1 MKEITY
7 INGNFVPAEKALIH
21 VTDLGLIRGY
31 GVFDFFRA
39 INGSPIFLEDHLDRF
54 EFSTGMLSL
63 KISLSR
69 HELKENILK
78 IIELNPH
85 DLLGVKLICTGGY
98 AEDGYTP
105 TTPNLFMLAK
115 PFKFAEYHAPLKL
128 FPVEY
133 CRDLPLIKSLNYL
146 KPISVIQN
154 QHAAGADDVLY
165 YKNGVITESSRSN
178 IFIVKKGVVITPE
191 KDVLAGVTRKNV
203 LRLAK
208 ENNFQV
214 EIRDVTFNEVKTADE
229 VFMTG
234 STKRIVPITQVGDW
248 RFPSGKITHMLYE
261 LLLESEKVF
270 NSNVSKVRV

>member
-7 INGNFVPAEKALIH
+7 INGNFVPAEKAMIH
-21 VTDLGLIRGY
+21 VTDLGLLRGY

-39 INGSPIFLEDHLDRF
+39 IHGTPIFLEDHLDRF

-69 HELKENILK
+69 AELKENILK

-85 DLLGVKLICTGGY
+85 ELLGVKLIATGGY
-98 AEDGYTP
+98 SEDGYTP

-115 PFKFAEYHAPLKL
+115 SFKFAIYNAPLKL

-165 YKNGVITESSRSN
+165 HKNGVITESSRSN

-214 EIRDVTFNEVKTADE
+214 EIRDVTLDEVKTADE
-229 VFMTG
+229 VFTTG
-234 STKRIVPITQVGDW
+234 STKRIVPVTQVGDW
-248 RFPSGKITHMLYE
+248 KFPSGKITHTLYE
-261 LLLESEKVF
+261 ILLESEKTF
-270 NSNVSKVRV
+270 NLSAAKIN